1 MAITLMKNGR
11 CTHSTAAI
19 VSVVDELLGLRSLD
33 GANACAG
40 TAVDAFISVDDEL
53 AIFFSNCIGRAFAFA
68 GTASDAIIGND
79 ISHCFHLQVFPG
91 AANMTLRSDR
101 YLRVYYYCIRFFVFV
116 NTLAHVFC
124 YFFEKFFHT
133 GINGGNFCS
142 NRIIFS

>member
-53 AIFFSNCIGRAFAFA
+53 AIFFCNCIGRAFAFA

-91 AANMTLRSDR
+91 AVNMTSAPVFIIIVSDFLVLSIPKR
-101 YLRVYYYCIRFFVFV
+101 KISY
-116 NTLAHVFC
+116 
-124 YFFEKFFHT
+124 
-133 GINGGNFCS
+133 
-142 NRIIFS
+142 IF

>member
-1 MAITLMKNGR
+1 MKNGR

-53 AIFFSNCIGRAFAFA
+53 AIFFCNCIGRAFAFA

-91 AANMTLRSDR
+91 AVIMTTAPVFIIIVSDF
-101 YLRVYYYCIRFFVFV
+101 LVLSIPLCMFSDNFS
-116 NTLAHVFC
+116 
-124 YFFEKFFHT
+124 EKFFISF
-133 GINGGNFCS
+133 GID
-142 NRIIFS
+142 RL

>member
-1 MAITLMKNGR
+1 MKNGR

-53 AIFFSNCIGRAFAFA
+53 AIFFCNCIGRAFAFA

-79 ISHCFHLQVFPG
+79 ISHVF
-91 AANMTLRSDR
+91 TSKF
-101 YLRVYYYCIRFFVFV
+101 YLVPLFE
-116 NTLAHVFC
+116 NTSQCLLLLYQIFQFC
-124 YFFEKFFHT
+124 QYPYA
-133 GINGGNFCS
+133 
-142 NRIIFS
+142 

>member
-1 MAITLMKNGR
+1 MAITRMKNGR

-68 GTASDAIIGND
+68 GTASDAIISND
-79 ISHCFHLQVFPG
+79 ISHCFHLQVLPG
-91 AANMTLRSDR
+91 AAR
-101 YLRVYYYCIRFFVFV
+101 
-116 NTLAHVFC
+116 
-124 YFFEKFFHT
+124 
-133 GINGGNFCS
+133 
-142 NRIIFS
+142 

>member
-53 AIFFSNCIGRAFAFA
+53 AIFFCNCIGRAFAFA
-68 GTASDAIIGND
+68 GTASDAIISND
-79 ISHCFHLQVFPG
+79 ISHSFHLQVLPG
-91 AANMTLRSDR
+91 AVIGTCPS
-101 YLRVYYYCIRFFVFV
+101 VYYYCIRFFGFV
-116 NTLAHVFC
+116 NTLMHVF
-124 YFFEKFFHT
+124 
-133 GINGGNFCS
+133 
-142 NRIIFS
+142 